1 MCSASSKRAC
11 RRSHRASPTPPC
23 GAASRAA
30 RSYGC
35 TASTRPL
42 RARAASSSCSG
53 VSSRST
59 GTRNPTRSASCSSC
73 SPLRSATSRT
83 RCSPT
88 STPSSRSPASWSA
101 PPAPRT
107 RTDAHVPESASDP
120 RACRGVV
127 RWRAM
132 PSPEPVISYPPE
144 LPVSAARDEIARA
157 IAGHQVVIVAGATGS
172 GKTTQLPKICL
183 ELGRTSIAHTQPR
196 RIAART
202 IAERIAHELQVPLG
216 GAVGYKVRFTDQVSA
231 DTKIA
236 LVTDGILLNEI
247 HRDRLLRRYDTI
259 IVDEAHERSLN
270 IDFLLGY
277 LARILPERPDLKVII
292 TSATIDP
299 ESFAQHFATLR
310 PAEGPE
316 PAALAQGS
324 VRADRGPVP
333 ATQESER
340 ERVPAPIV
348 EVSGRTYPVEIR
360 YRGRVDDAAEG
371 AGDDVDGLTE
381 ALREL
386 DREADGDV
394 LVFLPGEAEIR
405 DAMDA
410 VRGMYAKDAR
420 PTEVLP
426 LYGRLSAAEQ
436 HRVFEPS
443 GVAGV
448 RRRVILATNVA
459 ETSLTVPGIRY
470 VIDAGT
476 ARISRYS
483 ARTKIQQLPIEAI
496 SQASAQ
502 QRSGRAGRTS
512 DGIAIRLYSED
523 DFLARPEYT
532 EPEILRTS
540 LASVI
545 LQMLALGFGDIEEFP
560 FLTKPDSR
568 GVKAAFELLT
578 ELRAVTVD
586 GGARRLTKIGR
597 EIARLPIDPRFARML
612 LEARR
617 MEVLPPVL
625 AIVAGLSIQD
635 VRERPSAED
644 GSARAEADRLHAR
657 FADPTSDF
665 LALLNLWNHLQ
676 EQQRELGSSAFR
688 RACRSEFLNYV
699 RVREWFDVH
708 RQLRQLLGVRGEPS
722 AGSESGSDPARVHQA
737 ILSGLLSHIG
747 ILDTRSLAKSKP
759 GDKRKPV
766 AAYRGARGANFA
778 IFPGSAL
785 RKASPDAVMAA
796 ELVETSRLYAR
807 TVAAIDPAWAEG
819 PAGDLAHRSLSDPHW
834 SKDAG
839 AAVAAEKVTLFGL
852 EIIPRR
858 RVQLSRID
866 RPLARELF
874 LRHALTDG
882 EWNSAHLDKR
892 LTAFERRNLELR
904 RRLEKVEERERRR
917 DILAGDEAVF
927 SFYDARVPHDV
938 FDVRSFE
945 TWWREASA
953 RTPRLLDLSEADLR
967 EGSGRSDERDFPG
980 RWQQGDQVLS
990 LAYRFEPGA
999 PDDGVSV
1006 VVPLPLLAALRPD
1019 GFDWQVPGLRA
1030 ELITA
1035 LLRALPKGIRRHVV
1049 PAADWAARL
1058 GDELRGAGPEDHD
1071 GLPAQT
1077 LTAALAA
1084 RIQPVANQ
1092 PVTAADFELE
1102 RVPAHLTV
1110 TFRAVDHRGRTVGS
1124 SHDLADLQRSLAG
1137 RAREQVARTLT
1148 SPRNPPGSAEPRPTN
1163 GRSGGSETAV
1173 WGTPR
1178 AQSGMTPGGAGAG
1191 GIAERS
1197 GITSWDVGT
1206 LPDVVDT
1213 RVAGGVVRG
1222 YPALVDEKDA
1232 VALRIES
1239 TPESAARLTHAGVRR
1254 LLLLAVPSPTAY
1266 VLDHLT
1272 AAEKLSLA
1280 TSPYPSAKALIE
1292 DARVAVADAFLA
1304 RTAPQGVRTP
1314 EQFAAVRDALSAGI
1328 VDELFAAVS
1337 LAARI
1342 LVLQRDVER
1351 AVKGQNSM
1359 TLLAALGDVKT
1370 QLAGLVF
1377 PGFIA
1382 RTGLARLAHLP
1393 RYLEGALLRVRTLAD
1408 APGRDRQRLTEFE
1421 RAAAAYAETGGTIPA
1436 APDAAAHLV
1445 HARWL
1450 LEEYR
1455 VSLFA
1460 QQLGTAEPVSAQRI
1474 TKALAG
1480 RG

>member
-1 MCSASSKRAC
+1 
-11 RRSHRASPTPPC
+11 
-23 GAASRAA
+23 
-30 RSYGC
+30 
-35 TASTRPL
+35 
-42 RARAASSSCSG
+42 
-53 VSSRST
+53 
-59 GTRNPTRSASCSSC
+59 
-73 SPLRSATSRT
+73 
-83 RCSPT
+83 
-88 STPSSRSPASWSA
+88 
-101 PPAPRT
+101 
-107 RTDAHVPESASDP
+107 
-120 RACRGVV
+120 
-127 RWRAM
+127 M
-132 PSPEPVISYPPE
+132 PSPVPVISYPPE

-157 IAGHQVVIVAGATGS
+157 IEGHQVVIVAGATGS

-299 ESFAQHFATLR
+299 ESFAKHFAD
-310 PAEGPE
+310 A
-316 PAALAQGS
+316 
-324 VRADRGPVP
+324 ADR
-333 ATQESER
+333 
-340 ERVPAPIV
+340 PAPIV

-360 YRGRVDDAAEG
+360 YRGPVEG
-371 AGDDVDGLTE
+371 AAGDGAANGGDDVDALTA

-386 DREADGDV
+386 DREPDGDV

-436 HRVFEPS
+436 HRVFES
-443 GVAGV
+443 SAVAGL

-470 VIDAGT
+470 VVDAGT

-483 ARTKIQQLPIEAI
+483 VRTKIQQLPIEAI

-512 DGIAIRLYSED
+512 AGIAIRLYAEE

-560 FLTKPDSR
+560 FLTKPDGR
-568 GVKAAFELLT
+568 GVKAAFELLL
-578 ELRAVTVD
+578 ELRAVESARS
-586 GGARRLTKIGR
+586 GGRRLTKLGR

-617 MEVLPPVL
+617 LDVLAPVL

-635 VRERPSAED
+635 VRERPSAEE
-644 GSARAEADRLHAR
+644 GAAREQADRLHAR

-665 LALLNLWNHLQ
+665 LTLLNLWNRLQ
-676 EQQRELGSSAFR
+676 EQQRDLGSSAFR
-688 RACRSEFLNYV
+688 RACRAEFLNYV

-708 RQLRQLLGVRGEPS
+708 RQLRQLLGVKGHPCP
-722 AGSESGSDPARVHQA
+722 ADATADPAVVHRA
-737 ILSGLLSHIG
+737 ILAGLLSHIG
-747 ILDTRSLAKSKP
+747 ILDTRSLAKAKP
-759 GDKRKPV
+759 GDKRRPQ
-766 AAYRGARGANFA
+766 ASYRGARGATFA

-785 RKASPDAVMAA
+785 RKASPDALMAA

-807 TVAAIDPAWAEG
+807 TVAVIDPAWAEE
-819 PAGDLAHRSLSDPHW
+819 PAGELAQRSLSDPHW

-839 AAVAAEKVTLFGL
+839 AAVAAEKVTLFGV

-858 RVQLSRID
+858 RVQLARID

-927 SFYDARVPHDV
+927 AFYDARVPQDV
-938 FDVRSFE
+938 VDVRSFE
-945 TWWREASA
+945 TWWRDASA
-953 RTPRLLDLSEADLR
+953 RTPRLLDLSEDDLR
-967 EGSGRSDERDFPG
+967 EGTGRSDERDFPG

-1006 VVPLPLLAALRPD
+1006 VVPLPLLASLRPD

-1035 LLRALPKGIRRHVV
+1035 LLRALPKSIRRHVV
-1049 PAADWAARL
+1049 PAADWAAKL
-1058 GDELRGAGPEDHD
+1058 GDDLRGAGPEDHD
-1071 GLPAQT
+1071 GLPAQS
-1077 LTAALAA
+1077 LAAALAT
-1084 RIQPVANQ
+1084 RIQRVANQ
-1092 PVTAADFELE
+1092 PVSAADFELE

-1110 TFRAVDHRGRTVGS
+1110 TFRAVDHRGRTASS
-1124 SHDLADLQRSLAG
+1124 SHDLTELQRALAG

-1148 SPRNPPGSAEPRPTN
+1148 ASRPLPDSTGPRPTN
-1163 GRSGGSETAV
+1163 GRSGGAETATS
-1173 WGTPR
+1173 GTHT
-1178 AQSGMTPGGAGAG
+1178 AQSGTTSRPPRAPHAPGAPGAPGAPSATSGG

-1206 LPDVVDT
+1206 LPEVVDT

-1232 VALRIES
+1232 VALRIEA
-1239 TPESAARLTHAGVRR
+1239 TPERAARLTHAGVRR
-1254 LLLLAVPSPTAY
+1254 LLLLAVPSPSAY
-1266 VLDHLT
+1266 VLEHLT

-1280 TSPYPSAKALIE
+1280 ASPYPSAKALIE
-1292 DARVAVADAFLA
+1292 DARVAVADAVMA
-1304 RTAPQGVRTP
+1304 RTAPDGVRTP
-1314 EQFAAVRDALSAGI
+1314 EQFAAVRDALSAAV
-1328 VDELFAAVS
+1328 VDDLFAAVS

-1342 LVLQRDVER
+1342 LTLQRDVER
-1351 AVKGQNSM
+1351 AVKAQNSM
-1359 TLLAALGDVKT
+1359 TLLAALGDVKV

-1393 RYLEGALLRVRTLAD
+1393 RYLEGALQRALALGD
-1408 APGRDRQRLTEFE
+1408 APGRDRQRMTEFE
-1421 RAAAAYAETGGTIPA
+1421 RAAAAFAEAGGTIPA
-1436 APDAAAHLV
+1436 PADAPAALV
-1445 HARWL
+1445 RARWL

-1455 VSLFA
+1455 VSLYA
-1460 QQLGTAEPVSAQRI
+1460 QQLGTAEPVSPQRI
-1474 TKALAG
+1474 TKVLAE
-1480 RG
+1480 RD